1 MSTCVILNPRRNFL
15 QCPLRVYQALF
26 ISFQV
31 DTSSSGL
38 ETGTGKVE
46 QPDFSPQH
54 NRTTADPSS
63 GNISFNYFFFSA
75 SIRVLCLLPKIV
87 VGNPGGQLGY

>member
-1 MSTCVILNPRRNFL
+1 MF
-15 QCPLRVYQALF
+15 RVYQALF

-46 QPDFSPQH
+46 QPDFSPQVLLCWGEKSGCSTLPVPVSSPEDEVSTWKEI
-54 NRTTADPSS
+54 NR
-63 GNISFNYFFFSA
+63 A
-75 SIRVLCLLPKIV
+75 S
-87 VGNPGGQLGY
+87 